1 MPRRRAASIRFV
13 PAGTSISWPSMVTL
27 GMGLRPHQRL
37 ELGAELFDVR
47 DVGADGAVVERADRG
62 AGAALG
68 HVEDRVEIV
77 LVRVPLDDAVAH
89 LVDPAGRLAAR
100 RALTAALVR
109 VEPRD
114 DHERL

>member
-13 PAGTSISWPSMVTL
+13 PAGTSISLPSMVSL
-27 GMGLRPHQRL
+27 GMGLLLHQRL
-37 ELGAELFDVR
+37 ELGAEFFDVR

-77 LVRVPLDDAVAH
+77 LARVPPDDATAH
-89 LVDPAGRLAAR
+89 LVDPPGRLAAR
-100 RALTAALVR
+100 RACAATLVR
-109 VEPRD
+109 VESRD
-114 DHERL
+114 DHE